1 VLDARAGEEAE
12 AIADR
17 FGGTIDLL
25 ITDVVMPRMG
35 GRELADHISRRYP
48 QLRVLYVSGYAAPEF
63 EGGRVT
69 PTGAFLSKPFAVET
83 LLLKVREVLAR

>member
-1 VLDARAGEEAE
+1 VLDARAGEEAK

-17 FGGTIDLL
+17 RGGMIDLL

-35 GRELADHISRRYP
+35 GRELADQIWRRHP
-48 QLRVLYVSGYAAPEF
+48 QLRVLYISGYAAPEF

-69 PTGAFLSKPFAVET
+69 PTGDFLSKPFPVEA